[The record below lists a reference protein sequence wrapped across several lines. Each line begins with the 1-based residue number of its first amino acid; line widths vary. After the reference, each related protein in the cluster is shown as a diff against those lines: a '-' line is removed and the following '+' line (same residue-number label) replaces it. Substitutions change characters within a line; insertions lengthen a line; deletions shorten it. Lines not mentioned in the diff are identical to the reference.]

1 MHTGTDGSL
10 RPCTDLQLINV
21 CPGAEYILPADVAR
35 DSRREVRVE
44 YALDVDSLGMD
55 DSTDIRCSGIENLH

>member
-10 RPCTDLQLINV
+10 GPCIDLQLINV
-21 CPGAEYILPADVAR
+21 CPGAGYFPADVAR
-35 DSRREVRVE
+35 DSRCEVRVE

-55 DSTDIRCSGIENLH
+55 DSTDIRCSGI